1 MTKASTMT
9 KKKKKVIVDKK
20 MKKQLSEQQY
30 NELVENFLVKLGQKL
45 APKLKKL
52 LTKSKDVAKQGAD
65 YAKKNPGKAAVQ
77 TGTTGLAAYD
87 IATDDDPLN
96 IDSYYKNPDAGIL
109 KKVPTN
115 KFGFTDNDWD
125 ALDQDSKD
133 YLSNLEKSVESGE
146 NLKQS
151 KDFGKMAGVAA
162 GVGIPALGAYLLKP
176 EKKKKKKVQEKL
188 TGDKM
193 ASKLSKHQDKSKKEK
208 EKYEKALRN
217 QQTKMK
223 QNEGFAGV
231 LPKSQRQAFN
241 ELRKNAS
248 EVLGYKLTG
257 ESDVKV
263 DIDNAT
269 IKENFLKKLGQKIIQ
284 KLTTK
289 KVPQPKV
296 GFKTGPDR
304 ISKTTGDY
312 AKDAITGG
320 GTAYLTHDLLTDPA
334 YKELVGYVDREGEGE
349 KIFTGTKGEKG
360 ADLQA
365 AETDAFMQG
374 MKDVAVPA
382 AALTGAGLLTKAMI
396 DKNKKKK
403 KENPEESYHY
413 NKVVKKK

>member
-1 MTKASTMT
+1 MMMR
-9 KKKKKVIVDKK
+9 KKKKVIVDKK

-52 LTKSKDVAKQGAD
+52 LTKSKDVAKQGVD
-65 YAKKNPGKAAVQ
+65 YAKKNPGKAAYN
-77 TGTTGLAAYD
+77 TGTTGLATYSV
-87 IATDDDPLN
+87 ATDKDPFN
-96 IDSYYKNPDAGIL
+96 IDSYYKNPDAGIF

-115 KFGFTDNDWD
+115 QFGFTAAEYD

-133 YLSNLEKSVESGE
+133 YLSDLEQSVKSGD

-188 TGDKM
+188 TSDKM
-193 ASKLSKHQDKSKKEK
+193 ASNVSRHKNEMKRQKEK
-208 EKYEKALRN
+208 NVKAFSN
-217 QQTKMK
+217 QQQKMK

-257 ESDVKV
+257 ESDIKV

-289 KVPQPKV
+289 KVPQSKV

-304 ISKTTGDY
+304 IPKTTGDY
-312 AKDAITGG
+312 AKDAITGTS
-320 GTAYLTHDLLTDPA
+320 TAYLTHDALTDPA
-334 YKELVGYVDREGEGE
+334 YKELVGLVDREGDGD
-349 KIFTGTKGEKG
+349 KILTGPNGEKG

-374 MKDVAVPA
+374 MKDVAGPA

-396 DKNKKKK
+396 DKKKKKK

>member
-1 MTKASTMT
+1 
-9 KKKKKVIVDKK
+9 

-30 NELVENFLVKLGQKL
+30 NELVENFFVKLAQKL
-45 APKLKKL
+45 GPKVTNLF
-52 LTKSKDVAKQGAD
+52 TKSKDVAKQGIE
-65 YAKKNPGKAAVQ
+65 YAKKNPKKATIN

-87 IATDDDPLN
+87 LATDDDPFN
-96 IDSYYKNPDAGIL
+96 IDSYYKNPDAGIF

-115 KFGFTDNDWD
+115 QFGYTAAEYD

-133 YLSNLEKSVESGE
+133 YLSNLEKAVKSGD

-188 TGDKM
+188 TSDKM
-193 ASKLSKHQDKSKKEK
+193 ASNVSRHKNEMKRQKEK
-208 EKYEKALRN
+208 NVKAFSN
-217 QQTKMK
+217 QQQKMK

-231 LPKSQRQAFN
+231 LPKSKRQAFN

-257 ESDVKV
+257 ESDIKV

-269 IKENFLKKLGQKIIQ
+269 IRENFLTKLGQKLLQ

-289 KVPQPKV
+289 KVPQPKI

-304 ISKTTGDY
+304 IPKTTGDY
-312 AKDAITGG
+312 VKDAS
-320 GTAYLTHDLLTDPA
+320 TAYLTHDLLTDPA
-334 YKELVGYVDREGEGE
+334 YKELVGLVDREGDGD
-349 KIFTGTKGEKG
+349 KILTGPNGEKG
-360 ADLQA
+360 VDLKK

-374 MKDVAVPA
+374 MKDVAGPA

-396 DKNKKKK
+396 DKKKKKK